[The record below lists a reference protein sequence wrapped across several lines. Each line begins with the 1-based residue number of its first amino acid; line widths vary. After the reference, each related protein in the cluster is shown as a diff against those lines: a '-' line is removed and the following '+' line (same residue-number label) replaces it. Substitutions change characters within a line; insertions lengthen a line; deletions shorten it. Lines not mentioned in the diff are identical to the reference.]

1 MANVTGTYKT
11 YDQVGKKED
20 IEDIIYD
27 ISPTLTPF
35 TSTIGTSTASA
46 VLHQWQQDQLSA
58 VGANAVAEGADAGSA
73 SADTTELKSAY
84 TQIFSKVVQTSG
96 TADVVEKYG
105 RGSELQYQIAKKGKE
120 MRRDIEHAFVGANQA
135 GGSGSNDIN
144 SAAENA
150 TAVYDESSNT
160 RTLTSAQNQ
169 INAATTNSTSSA
181 RDFVGTAGENLL
193 MDVLEKVYTAGG
205 EPNQIQVTP
214 SHAVNIAGFAASS
227 GRTRDIESGTK
238 LVNAVDLYVSPFG
251 ECAVV
256 PNRFLKSSD
265 CLVLDTEYW
274 SRAVLRPMQTI
285 VLAKTGDSDKRQ
297 MLTEQTLVCENDKAS
312 GLITDLNA
320 QQ

>member
-46 VLHQWQQDQLSA
+46 VLHQWQQDELA
-58 VGANAVAEGADAGSA
+58 VVGDNAVLEGADAGNA
-73 SADTTELKSAY
+73 SADTTELKSAH

-135 GGSGSNDIN
+135 GGAGAGGASP
-144 SAAENA
+144 SA
-150 TAVYDESSNT
+150 

-169 INAATTNSTSSA
+169 IDSSVTNANGGSG
-181 RDFVGTAGENLL
+181 RDFLNGATDTAGEDLL

-214 SHAVNIAGFAASS
+214 SHAVNIAGFAASA
-227 GRTRDIESGTK
+227 GRTRDFDTGTK

-320 QQ
+320 

>member
-1 MANVTGTYKT
+1 MANVTGTYKS

-46 VLHQWQQDQLSA
+46 VLHQWQQDELAA
-58 VGANAVAEGADAGSA
+58 VGTNAVAEGADAGTA
-73 SADTTELKSAY
+73 SADTTTLKSAY

-135 GGSGSNDIN
+135 GGSGANDTGTDNADN
-144 SAAENA
+144 S
-150 TAVYDESSNT
+150 TV
-160 RTLTSAQNQ
+160 RTLTSAQDQ
-169 INAATTNSTSSA
+169 IHSSVTNANGGSG
-181 RDFVGTAGENLL
+181 RDFLNGATDTAGEDLL

-214 SHAVNIAGFAASS
+214 SHAVNIAGFAASA
-227 GRTRDIESGTK
+227 GRTRDFDTGTK

-320 QQ
+320 